1 VAESSV
7 DNSEVPIVDIEKMI
21 TTIRAGGN
29 EGSLAFFKIAAETF
43 RRSGGR
49 GLAVWVREAFRELP
63 VQDQDVLVVIGLEAR
78 IKEMGV
84 EGNRRS

>member
-1 VAESSV
+1 
-7 DNSEVPIVDIEKMI
+7 VDIEKMM

-43 RRSGGR
+43 QRSGGR
-49 GLAVWVREAFRELP
+49 GLAVWVREAFRP

>member
-1 VAESSV
+1 MGV
-7 DNSEVPIVDIEKMI
+7 DNSEVAIVDIEKMM
-21 TTIRAGGN
+21 TTIRGGGN
-29 EGSLAFFKIAAETF
+29 EGSLAFFKIATETF
-43 RRSGGR
+43 QRSGGR

-84 EGNRRS
+84 EGNGRS